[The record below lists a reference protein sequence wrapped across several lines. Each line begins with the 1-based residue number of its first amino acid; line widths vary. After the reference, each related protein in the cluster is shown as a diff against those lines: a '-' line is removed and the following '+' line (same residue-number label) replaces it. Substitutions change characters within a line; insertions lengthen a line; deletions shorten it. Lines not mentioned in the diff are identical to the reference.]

1 MQRKCVSFINQIQVT
16 SAAVM
21 LMWPSMERQKNA
33 LISFPGPL
41 CSFGLDYTGMSYLRG
56 RLEEPVSMGT
66 ETVCSASQVE
76 EL

>member
-1 MQRKCVSFINQIQVT
+1 MAFLCCSVHKSDSSNICSSNANVAQYGET
-16 SAAVM
+16 
-21 LMWPSMERQKNA
+21 KNA

-66 ETVCSASQVE
+66 ETMCSASQVE

>member
-1 MQRKCVSFINQIQVT
+1 
-16 SAAVM
+16 
-21 LMWPSMERQKNA
+21 MWPSMERQKSA